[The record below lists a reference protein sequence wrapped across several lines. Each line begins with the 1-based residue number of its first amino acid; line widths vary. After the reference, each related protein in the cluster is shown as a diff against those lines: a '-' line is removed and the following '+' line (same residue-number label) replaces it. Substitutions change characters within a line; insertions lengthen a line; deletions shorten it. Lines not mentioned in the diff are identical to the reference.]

1 MAYRKAPQEH
11 AFISIEKAL
20 KAGRIPGLVVLCGS
34 ESYLTD
40 HYLHVLVDRF
50 TNAASRALDLTEY
63 DRSSVGTEQISEAG
77 ETISLLSERKVIVV
91 RSFIDEHGKF
101 PRNFERSSTELK
113 RFFEYLQQI
122 PEGTL
127 LILTCDRP
135 LTSGDY
141 EKQSDGTRLKKL
153 KTAVKK
159 AGGTTYE
166 FGPLDQSQLESFV
179 IKRFQKAGKNC
190 TRQVLRRI
198 VHGTGY
204 DNKYVD
210 YDLYMLENDLKKI
223 IAHSG
228 QNVTVT
234 EADLDGILTD
244 SQENNIFRM
253 LDGIGRNR
261 KDQALLYLAS
271 MLEAGEKEMGILAQ
285 IVRQTELMLIAR
297 QIQDEGCSR
306 AQVLQ
311 YLEKKEKTGRYRAE
325 NIASAASRLQTARI
339 RRMLAAALQIEEHIK
354 TGLMSP
360 RLALEYFISES

>member
-1 MAYRKAPQEH
+1 MH
-11 AFISIEKAL
+11 IERDL
-20 KAGRIPGLVVLCGS
+20 RAGKIPGLVVLCGS

-40 HYLHVLVDRF
+40 HYLNVLVEKF
-50 TNAASRALDLTEY
+50 TDPASRALDLTDFDPGRVST
-63 DRSSVGTEQISEAG
+63 DRIREAG
-77 ETISLLSERKVIVV
+77 ETISLLSERKVITV
-91 RSFIDEHGKF
+91 RGIIDKHGRF
-101 PRNFERSSTELK
+101 PKAFEQSSARMKEFLA
-113 RFFEYLQQI
+113 YLGEI

-135 LTSGDY
+135 LTTGDY

-166 FGPLDQSQLESFV
+166 FGKLNAEQLNSFV

-198 VHGTGY
+198 VYGTGY
-204 DNKYVD
+204 DNRYVD

-228 QNVTVT
+228 TRVTVT
-234 EADLDGILTD
+234 EADLDGVLTVT
-244 SQENNIFRM
+244 QENNIFRM

-261 KDQALLYLAS
+261 KDQALLYLNS
-271 MLEAGEKEMGILAQ
+271 MLESGEKEMGILAQ
-285 IVRQTELMLIAR
+285 IVRQAELMLIAR
-297 QIQDEGCSR
+297 QLQDEGR
-306 AQVLQ
+306 PKAQVVQ
-311 YLEKKEKTGRYRAE
+311 YLEKKERTGKYRAE
-325 NIASAASRLQTARI
+325 NIASAAARI
-339 RRMLAAALQIEEHIK
+339 QTVRLKRMLRSALAVEDHIK
-354 TGLMSP
+354 TGLMGP